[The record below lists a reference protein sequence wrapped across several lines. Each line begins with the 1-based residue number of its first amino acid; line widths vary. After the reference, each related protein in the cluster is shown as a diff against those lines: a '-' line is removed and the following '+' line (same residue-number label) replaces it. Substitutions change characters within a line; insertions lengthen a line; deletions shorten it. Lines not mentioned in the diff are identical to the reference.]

1 MTVRVD
7 ELSSD
12 VTVDA
17 GATASPAPGGG
28 GQSAPP
34 ASPEDLRAQLRR
46 AARDAERT
54 SAEAYGD

>member
-1 MTVRVD
+1 MTIRVD

-17 GATASPAPGGG
+17 GATASPAPGGA
-28 GQSAPP
+28 GQTAPP
-34 ASPEDLRAQLRR
+34 PSADDMRAQLRR
-46 AARDAERT
+46 VARDAART